1 MHNIP
6 AAENRLQRSLALT
19 IKPRRIH
26 SLKNRQIPGQLPQ
39 SLPQLQF
46 RSHRIPLPMMVKPD
60 REVNQRLQK
69 VPLGSARGPPHI
81 LENLVAL
88 VELARVKQLYAAPAF
103 CFRYHS
109 SVTRSPSSNE

>member
-19 IKPRRIH
+19 IKPPGIH

-69 VPLGSARGPPHI
+69 VPLATARGPPRI
-81 LENLVAL
+81 VENLVAL
-88 VELARVKQLYAAPAF
+88 VELPRVKQFYAAPAC

>member
-6 AAENRLQRSLALT
+6 AAENRLQRSLSLT

-26 SLKNRQIPGQLPQ
+26 SLKHRQIPGQLPQ
-39 SLPQLQF
+39 SLSQLQF

-60 REVNQRLQK
+60 REVNQSLQEK
-69 VPLGSARGPPHI
+69 PFGAVRGPPHI

-88 VELARVKQLYAAPAF
+88 VELPRVKQFYAAPAC